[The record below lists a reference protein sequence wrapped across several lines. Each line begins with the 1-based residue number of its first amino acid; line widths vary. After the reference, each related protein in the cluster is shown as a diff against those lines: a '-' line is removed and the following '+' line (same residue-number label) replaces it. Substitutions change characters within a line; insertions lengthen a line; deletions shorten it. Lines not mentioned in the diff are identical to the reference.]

1 MKKIFV
7 IEINEKDKNSD
18 ISVVIPVTN
27 KNLINPISEAF
38 QAFILHCIVF
48 HPDLAV
54 NSTKW

>member
-27 KNLINPISEAF
+27 KNLITSISEAF
-38 QAFILHCIVF
+38 QAVNWHCIAS